1 MAKKFYHIPLQK
13 TLQFIKKSKPE
24 LNTFCTDKKQLEYRK
39 LLGKSYY
46 YLQIEEFISFFKID
60 KDLTYALKTIE
71 YFNSIIFLDEVF
83 KSLNFSQFNLEE
95 SKVNPKDFFYAFCY
109 IYFQNSTEDFGL
121 FMQKTFL
128 HYHAAFNNNS
138 NININHK
145 EMCHTLAKSKNMVL
159 KESFGEEGESS
170 FFKILLNDQVII
182 HEKGKL
188 IKTLRKK
195 AYKNL
200 FYHLIDLEAE
210 TSTARDEAHTTM
222 QELSML

>member
-1 MAKKFYHIPLQK
+1 MAKHVYQIPLQK
-13 TLQFIKKSKPE
+13 TLHFIKENKTQLKQLIPD
-24 LNTFCTDKKQLEYRK
+24 NKQLEYNK

-60 KDLTYALKTIE
+60 KDLTYALNTIE
-71 YFNSIIFLDEVF
+71 YFNNIIFLKEVL

-95 SKVNPKDFFYAFCY
+95 KNVNPKDFFYAFCY
-109 IYFQNSTEDFGL
+109 LYFKNSAEDFGL

-128 HYHAAFNNNS
+128 HYHTAFNGNS

-145 EMCHTLAKSKNMVL
+145 EICQTLAKSKNMLL
-159 KESFGEEGESS
+159 KESFGEEDTSS
-170 FFKILLNDQVII
+170 FFKILLDDKVII
-182 HEKGKL
+182 NENGKL

-200 FYHLIDLEAE
+200 FYYLIDREDNINTDREEAYNE
-210 TSTARDEAHTTM
+210 M
-222 QELSML
+222 QELGVL